1 MVKLQKYRIPTSEL
15 KLYKNNTNSVNNK
28 VRGKKRLS
36 SYIKENKI
44 NLYRA
49 KSTGYN
55 TINSRD
61 GVSFYGTSIYDV
73 KSYNNRSTK
82 IFYRMELTSDLDLNT
97 LIVDLNLPK
106 NSKIIVDYFNA
117 NVETDENKDK
127 NNILFETLFFSMDLE
142 ETGKLP
148 EHAIVSRNSDDLDD
162 DLKMVKIL
170 KKLFPGKIGSYT
182 SGSYGLKHNEVIIWD
197 KVINKKISNTKN
209 NTNQNRTK
217 KSTKKPTNNRT
228 RKRTSSETPGTPGT
242 PKKPR
247 TTGTPGTPISFSLAG

>member
-36 SYIKENKI
+36 SYIKEKKI

-55 TINSRD
+55 TINSRG

-73 KSYNNRSTK
+73 KSYNKEPTK

-97 LIVDLNLPK
+97 VIVDLNLPK
-106 NSKIIVDYFNA
+106 NSRIIVDYFNA
-117 NVETDENKDK
+117 NVDTGKNLNEND
-127 NNILFETLFFSMDLE
+127 ILLDTLFFSMDLE
-142 ETGKLP
+142 KTGKLP
-148 EHAIVSRNSDDLDD
+148 EQAIVSRNSDDLDD

-197 KVINKKISNTKN
+197 NGINKQISNTKN
-209 NTNQNRTK
+209 NNRTK
-217 KSTKKPTNNRT
+217 KRKSLETANKPKKS
-228 RKRTSSETPGTPGT
+228 KKIRTSGTPS
-242 PKKPR
+242 
-247 TTGTPGTPISFSLAG
+247 TPISFSLGG